1 MYSREDFIRHHNAKL
16 VPFGFHYGSDNNEM
30 WETPETI
37 REKIKK
43 YVDPNFEVK

>member
-1 MYSREDFIRHHNAKL
+1 MLEYLRKTSRNSFLSYLLNDAK
-16 VPFGFHYGSDNNEM
+16 YIDNNEM

-43 YVDPNFEVK
+43 YVDPNFEVR